1 MSAIDLL
8 VPRGMTLAMLPELA
22 LTAWGVVI
30 LLFAAFKHANQADQ
44 RVAGR
49 LALGGLASALILTLV
64 MWIGGAQSTGTS
76 AMVSVDA
83 FRFATSTL
91 VLGGAILSVALSL
104 GYLEREHILVPEYY
118 ALLLFAV
125 VGMMVMCAAA
135 DLIVVFLGLELMSL
149 CVYVLVGLNRRSSY
163 SAEGSLKY
171 FLLGAFASGFL
182 LYGIALVYGATGTTN
197 LPTIEARTAG
207 LALQSNFFLLA
218 GIAMLLVGFG
228 FKVAAVPFHMW
239 TPDVYDGAPTPV
251 TAFMAA
257 AVKAA
262 GFTAMIRVFVY
273 ALGDTLDIWQQAVW
287 WLSVLTMFGGNLM
300 ALAQRRVKR
309 MLAYSSIGHAG
320 YLLAAVTS
328 GTVTGASAFLFYG
341 LAYTLVTLGAFS
353 VVAVVGR
360 NGERDLLID
369 DFAGLAA
376 KRPWLAFATTVF
388 MLSLLGFP
396 GTAGFIGK
404 WFILLSTIEAGE
416 WTLAIALVV
425 ASLISAGFYL
435 PVIMQMYMQP
445 SRSKEAH
452 TASIIVSPVRAV
464 VAVAATLLLLFGVW
478 PNLMLGVA
486 RNAGATMRPSA
497 AFTMVDDR

>member
-1 MSAIDLL
+1 VNAIDLGN
-8 VPRGMTLAMLPELA
+8 PGGMIAAMLPEGL
-22 LTAWGVVI
+22 LTLWAVGI
-30 LLFAAFKHANQADQ
+30 LLFAAFRHETPEDQ

-49 LALGGLASALILTLV
+49 LALVGLSVALIATLI
-64 MWIGGAQSTGTS
+64 MWIGGARTEGLP

-83 FRFATSTL
+83 FRFASATL
-91 VLGGAILSVALSL
+91 VLGGAILSVVLSL
-104 GYLEREHILVPEYY
+104 GYLTREEILVPEYY

-149 CVYVLVGLNRRSSY
+149 SVYALVGLNRRSSY
-163 SAEGSLKY
+163 SAEGALKY

-182 LYGIALVYGATGTTN
+182 LYGIALIYGATGTTN
-197 LPTIEARTAG
+197 LPTIESRVTG
-207 LALQSNFFLLA
+207 LALDSNVLMLA
-218 GIAMLLVGFG
+218 GIGMLLVGFG

-239 TPDVYDGAPTPV
+239 APDVYDGAPTPV
-251 TAFMAA
+251 TGFMAA

-262 GFTAMIRVFVY
+262 GFAAMIRVFVY
-273 ALGDTLDIWQQAVW
+273 ALGDSLATWQQAVW
-287 WLSVLTMFGGNLM
+287 WLSILTMLGGNLM
-300 ALAQRRVKR
+300 ALAQRRMKR

-341 LAYTLVTLGAFS
+341 LAYTLVTIGAFS
-353 VVAVVGR
+353 VVAIVGR
-360 NGERDLLID
+360 GGERDLLID
-369 DFAGLAA
+369 DFAGLGA

-404 WFILLSTIEAGE
+404 WFILLSTVEAGE

-445 SRSKEAH
+445 ARSSETHAGAT
-452 TASIIVSPVRAV
+452 TAGSVRAV
-464 VAVAATLLLLFGVW
+464 LAVAATLLVLLGIW
-478 PNLMLGVA
+478 PNLMLDVA
-486 RNAGATMRPSA
+486 RNAGGEMRPSA
-497 AFTMVDDR
+497 EFTMVDDR